1 MELSWAMAEPD
12 LTGETEAMPDAGPC
26 AELGAEADRELAGN
40 LRGKLNLAVS
50 LACRAEQARRAKSWA
65 SAAAFQQQWE
75 ETIEE
80 VRQLLPLVGK
90 GDRSLFGTRKGR
102 LSRSHR
108 KRR

>member
-1 MELSWAMAEPD
+1 MD
-12 LTGETEAMPDAGPC
+12 ETEAHRSAGLC
-26 AELGAEADRELAGN
+26 LELPAQADRELAEN

-50 LACRAEQARRAKSWA
+50 LACQAEQARRAKSWA
-65 SAAAFQQQWE
+65 SAEAFQRQWE
-75 ETIEE
+75 ETIAE

-90 GDRSLFGTRKGR
+90 GDQPVFGTRKGR